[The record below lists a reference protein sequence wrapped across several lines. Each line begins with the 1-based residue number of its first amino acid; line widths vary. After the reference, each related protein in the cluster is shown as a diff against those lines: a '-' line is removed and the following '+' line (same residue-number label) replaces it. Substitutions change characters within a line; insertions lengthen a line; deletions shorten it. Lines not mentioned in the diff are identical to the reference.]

1 MQHHLRRM
9 PSAVVSTTGMAG
21 VLVAATSRMWGG
33 TPPPVVKVTVDGSF
47 LSPWDDY
54 ADGGPPCNFY
64 NATYQYTGALCS
76 HFALARMG
84 SATQTEALNRAL
96 SCAAHYETDCILSPE
111 VGLSVPAAFVY
122 DPIDGLKMVIAP
134 KLSGIQGQD
143 GQSDRLIEFRDPD
156 GKRHTQL
163 EMKNAINVEFL
174 RGGSRHMSTETFTD
188 TAAYCVQLLR
198 IAFDSACWSEID

>member
-1 MQHHLRRM
+1 M
-9 PSAVVSTTGMAG
+9 STAVVSATGVAS
-21 VLVAATSRMWGG
+21 VLVAATTRLWGN
-33 TPPPVVKVTVDGSF
+33 TPPPVVKVTTDGAF
-47 LSPWDDY
+47 LSPWDEY
-54 ADGGPPCNFY
+54 AEGGPPCLFY

-84 SATQTEALNRAL
+84 QAIQTEALNRAL

-122 DPIDGLKMVIAP
+122 DPVDGLKMVIAP
-134 KLSGIQGQD
+134 KLTGSPDD
-143 GQSDRLIEFRDPD
+143 GSQLDRLVEFRDPE

-163 EMKNAINVEFL
+163 EMKSAIDVEFL
-174 RGGSRHMSTETFTD
+174 QGGSRRMSTETFND

-198 IAFDSACWSEID
+198 LAFDSACWAEID